1 MTSTMLS
8 RVSTWPKNELKK
20 EKDLMNASLRKWVA
34 VITGRTSWVSRVDYN
49 NSTNVASFACFFN
62 RSLEFGYIQTPVV
75 IFVQVVTGLLHVVL
89 DDRSR
94 IKRILRNRDHDSSTW
109 TANRG
114 QHFQRRLENDYVVE
128 NKWQMSIR
136 FIRKRKK

>member
-1 MTSTMLS
+1 
-8 RVSTWPKNELKK
+8 
-20 EKDLMNASLRKWVA
+20 MNASLRKWVA

-62 RSLEFGYIQTPVV
+62 RSLEFGYIKTPVV

-94 IKRILRNRDHDSSTW
+94 IKRILRNRDHDSGTW
-109 TANRG
+109 AANRG
-114 QHFQRRLENDYVVE
+114 QHFQRRLKNDYVVGDH
-128 NKWQMSIR
+128 WQMSIG
-136 FIRKRKK
+136 FIGKRKK